1 MVDFDLRSQGLNTAL
16 NTTKPADLQWD
27 LKSYRNEKSVSYE
40 NRYAEIYY
48 EHDGGK
54 VDYAG
59 LGKQEDETL
68 EKATF
73 IAYKQHLFTSIL
85 LTQSPVDN
93 VKISSTNLV
102 NDG

>member
-1 MVDFDLRSQGLNTAL
+1 MKLKTGANEFLEYKYVLKPNDYMVDFDLRSQGLNTAL

-27 LKSYRNEKSVSYE
+27 LKSYRNEKSVTYE

-59 LGKQEDETL
+59 LGKQEDEVL
-68 EKATF
+68 EKAS
-73 IAYKQHLFTSIL
+73 L
-85 LTQSPVDN
+85 
-93 VKISSTNLV
+93 
-102 NDG
+102 